1 MLQKFDTV
9 IVGLI
14 LGLLLPVISLFIYY
28 FFTYES
34 QLSFSEFI
42 NYFTT
47 VHLFVAYVSLSCY
60 MTNLPLFF
68 LFIWKQKNEVARGVL
83 FATMLYT
90 AWVIYQKFL

>member
-60 MTNLPLFF
+60 MNNLPLFF
-68 LFIWKQKNEVARGVL
+68 LFIWKQKNEIARGVL

>member
-42 NYFTT
+42 NYFNT
-47 VHLFVAYVSLSCY
+47 VNLFVAYVSLSCY

-68 LFIWKQKNEVARGVL
+68 LFIWKQKNEIARGVL
-83 FATMLYT
+83 FATMMYT